1 MYFHYFYT
9 FPLITLGLS
18 VCVSLMTW
26 LVFVE
31 HLCSS
36 PAWLSDWG
44 LPPVWVVL
52 VGNVIILIFQNPLK
66 NMFFSSNGLMQN
78 FHKLHSW
85 WRKVCVMRDPEG
97 EEGFCSQLIKFQIPT
112 LPKLI
117 CQLKSQFLCHTFADF
132 FEILDF
138 QGVLHLATFLF
149 EFLDFWVKILIE
161 FLDFS
166 NFLHFFKIK
175 QYSCLRMD
183 WRWLRMI
190 KDE

>member
-1 MYFHYFYT
+1 M
-9 FPLITLGLS
+9 G
-18 VCVSLMTW
+18 
-26 LVFVE
+26 E
-31 HLCSS
+31 
-36 PAWLSDWG
+36 
-44 LPPVWVVL
+44 
-52 VGNVIILIFQNPLK
+52 
-66 NMFFSSNGLMQN
+66 
-78 FHKLHSW
+78 
-85 WRKVCVMRDPEG
+85 PEG

-166 NFLHFFKIK
+166 KFLHFFKIK

-183 WRWLRMI
+183 
-190 KDE
+190 